1 MSALD
6 IAGTIAKYGALGVAA
21 AFVPAFVHGAMAGA
35 TGLSNHPV
43 TATIQIISYMAIVI
57 YWTTRNGPAEG
68 LMAGLGLVAGVVAVS
83 QVRDLAL
90 LGLLYG
96 VGAVIYAIIDYIILG
111 FLFGLA
117 YGFIMGISPTALLA
131 GVAGFLF
138 GALIMLLVRV
148 GNLLIGA
155 LELAIS
161 ALFRNIN
168 IGYAAI
174 VAPYVGGIFIGI
186 PLGVMLLIFGFALAM
201 ALGFAV
207 GLAIAALFIMA
218 SLFFLIP
225 LALLS
230 IMLYLGFLVAALVI
244 FKTFTRSWD
253 VAGVV
258 LDLAAIFLFRFLG
271 PAMYAAG
278 YAGLVTRHKVT
289 ALYFIALGAL
299 GS

>member
-1 MSALD
+1 MSLD

-43 TATIQIISYMAIVI
+43 AATIQVISYMAIVI
-57 YWTTRNGPAEG
+57 YWAVRYGPADG

-90 LGLLYG
+90 QGLLYG
-96 VGAVIYAIIDYIILG
+96 IGSVIYAIIDYIILG
-111 FLFGLA
+111 FLFGVA
-117 YGFIMGISPTALLA
+117 YGFILGITPVALLA

-138 GALIMLLVRV
+138 GLLIMLLTRV
-148 GNLLIGA
+148 GNLLMGA

-161 ALFRNIN
+161 ALFKNIPM
-168 IGYAAI
+168 GYAAL

-186 PLGVMLLIFGFALAM
+186 PLGVMLLVFGFALAM
-201 ALGFAV
+201 AIGFAL
-207 GLAIAALFIMA
+207 GLALAALFTMA
-218 SLFFLIP
+218 SLFFLLP
-225 LALLS
+225 LTFLS
-230 IMLYLGFLVAALVI
+230 MFLYLGFLVMAIVL

-253 VAGVV
+253 IMGVV
-258 LDLAAIFLFRFLG
+258 LDLVALLLFRFLG
-271 PAMYAAG
+271 PALYAAG

-289 ALYFIALGAL
+289 SLYFIALGAL